1 MFCRRSAHNRTIKP
15 QKMENL
21 KMSIV
26 VLLSIASTILSYP
39 CWLLFTITFFLIPG
53 TESTDLDIYFSILI
67 FIGLIFACR
76 ALYRLY
82 NRPENKRK
90 ARRAQ
95 IGFIFLVSFTI
106 KFFLDG
112 VIIFS
117 EIISSLMI
125 LYGSDIFLI
134 APIAIGVNLAF
145 AKRMQ
150 KKRREIARDR

>member
-1 MFCRRSAHNRTIKP
+1 MKI
-15 QKMENL
+15 L
-21 KMSIV
+21 KMSTV

-39 CWLLFTITFFLIPG
+39 CWLLPFVTYFIFPG
-53 TESTDLDIYFSILI
+53 TASSDLDIYFSILI

-76 ALYRLY
+76 AVYRLY
-82 NRPENKRK
+82 NRSEDKRK

-112 VIIFS
+112 VVLFS
-117 EIISSLMI
+117 EIISNLI
-125 LYGSDIFLI
+125 VPYGYDIFLI

-150 KKRREIARDR
+150 KKRHKIARDR